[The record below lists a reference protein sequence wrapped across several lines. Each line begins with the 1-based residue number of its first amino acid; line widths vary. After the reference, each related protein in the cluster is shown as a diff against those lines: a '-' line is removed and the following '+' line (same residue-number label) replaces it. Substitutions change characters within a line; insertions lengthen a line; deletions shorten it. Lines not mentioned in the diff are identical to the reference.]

1 MILTQ
6 AFGGVM
12 RKRLFAVVYALLLQ
26 FLSTAAL
33 AANVVPPS
41 DPLWRFDTQGCV
53 FISPAVVG

>member
-12 RKRLFAVVYALLLQ
+12 RKRLFAVVHALLLLQ
-26 FLSTAAL
+26 FVSTTVA

-41 DPLWRFDTQGCV
+41 DALWRFDTQG
-53 FISPAVVG
+53 